1 MVIAT
6 QGEIAVNSGAV
17 VLDTEDVVVYR
28 FDTKSKYA
36 VAYGENLTDGVAR
49 IVFMATE
56 RTLNTTDIEG
66 PTVVEIRDPRFT
78 EESGFRVVEE
88 SGRYSHD
95 VVFYRVKGHEDQVW
109 TNFEE
114 SQ

>member
-1 MVIAT
+1 MVITA
-6 QGEIAVNSGAV
+6 QGEIGVNAGSV

-28 FDTKSKYA
+28 FDTRSKYA
-36 VAYGENLTDGVAR
+36 MVYGENLSDGVVR
-49 IVFMATE
+49 VLFMATE
-56 RTLNTTDIEG
+56 RTLNKTDIEG

-78 EESGFRVVEE
+78 EESGFRVIED

-95 VVFYRVKGHEDQVW
+95 VIFYRVKGHEDQVW

-114 SQ
+114 SP